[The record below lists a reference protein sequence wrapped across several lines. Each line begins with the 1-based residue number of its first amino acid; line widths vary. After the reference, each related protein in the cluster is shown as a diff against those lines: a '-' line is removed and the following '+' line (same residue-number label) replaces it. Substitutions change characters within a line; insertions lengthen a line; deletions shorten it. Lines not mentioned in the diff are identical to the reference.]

1 MAVHLNEWQDGSR
14 NNLRE
19 PYYKGWDIWRYAH
32 GQGTA
37 GISKMIAAVYKPGT
51 MLYLNYSLYAGGEV
65 DIPRTQKQ
73 MGRELKKLF
82 EVPKCIC
89 IVEAQ
94 KVVKSKSRYVSVQF
108 YARMKSRPE
117 DEKML
122 QVPQAAENGIVLWE
136 PEEED

>member
-1 MAVHLNEWQDGSR
+1 MAVHLNQWQDGEH
-14 NNLRE
+14 NNIRE
-19 PYYKGWDIWRYAH
+19 EFYKGWDIWRYSH
-32 GQGTA
+32 EKGQSGA
-37 GISKMIAAVYKPGT
+37 AKMVAAVYKPGT
-51 MLYLNYSLYAGGEV
+51 VLYLNYALYAEGEV

-73 MGRELKKLF
+73 MSRDLKRLF
-82 EVPKCIC
+82 GVSKCIC

-94 KVVKSKSRYVSVQF
+94 KVFKSANRYVSLQF

-122 QVPQAAENGIVLWE
+122 QVPQVAKDAIVLWE